1 MLTCGDDRGIHRITE
16 TLNLMEIALSIEQA
30 LKDLTEAVA
39 LNTTALNN
47 LLSST
52 ATVAGSPSTTSTT
65 TASTDADDSADTTDE
80 APKRERGKP
89 SPGKSKRT
97 AAEVAEDKA
106 ADEADA
112 TAAAGD
118 KGETADTGAVTF
130 DSLKKELGAWLG
142 EWAKAED
149 KDNPEGTH
157 PEVGARKEAIK
168 TLLGKLG
175 AEKLPDIAG
184 DATKIGKLHT
194 WLNGSGKAGK
204 KDKETG
210 ELVFGEGRWAA
221 DPVEDGEGG
230 DEDDLD
236 L

>member
-1 MLTCGDDRGIHRITE
+1 MLTCDDDRGIHRITE

-30 LKDLTEAVA
+30 LKDLTDAVA

-52 ATVAGSPSTTSTT
+52 ATVAGSPSTT

-106 ADEADA
+106 ADEAEK
-112 TAAAGD
+112 GD
-118 KGETADTGAVTF
+118 STDTADTADTDAVTF
-130 DSLKKELGAWLG
+130 DSLKKELGTWLG
-142 EWAKAED
+142 EFARAED
-149 KDNPEGTH
+149 RENPEGTH

-230 DEDDLD
+230 DEDDLG

>member
-1 MLTCGDDRGIHRITE
+1 M
-16 TLNLMEIALSIEQA
+16 SIEQA
-30 LKDLTEAVA
+30 LKDLTEAVV

-52 ATVAGSPSTTSTT
+52 ATVAGSPSTT
-65 TASTDADDSADTTDE
+65 TASTDADDTADTTDE

-106 ADEADA
+106 ADDADA
-112 TAAAGD
+112 AAAAAAGD
-118 KGETADTGAVTF
+118 TDDTADTDAVTF
-130 DSLKKELGAWLG
+130 DSLKKELGTWLG
-142 EWAKAED
+142 EFARAED
-149 KDNPEGTH
+149 RENPEGTH

-221 DPVEDGEGG
+221 DPVEDGQGG

>member
-30 LKDLTEAVA
+30 LKDLTEAVV

-52 ATVAGSPSTTSTT
+52 ATVAGSPSTT
-65 TASTDADDSADTTDE
+65 TASTDADDTADTTDE

-112 TAAAGD
+112 AAAAGD
-118 KGETADTGAVTF
+118 DAEPVTF
-130 DSLKKELGAWLG
+130 DELKVKLSKYLG
-142 EWAKAED
+142 EFAKPDD
-149 KDNPEGTH
+149 KENPEGTH
-157 PEVGARKEAIK
+157 PEVTARRDAIK
-168 TLLGKLG
+168 AALTKLG
-175 AEKLPDIAG
+175 AEKLPDIAK
-184 DATKIGKLHT
+184 DAEKVGKLNT
-194 WLNGSGKAGK
+194 WLEEKALTADRGH
-204 KDKETG
+204 G
-210 ELVFGEGRWAA
+210 IGRLAA
-221 DPVEDGEGG
+221 DPEPAGDDDADGG
-230 DEDDLD
+230 DDELD
-236 L
+236 I

>member
-1 MLTCGDDRGIHRITE
+1 MLTCGDNRGIHRITE

-30 LKDLTEAVA
+30 LKDLTEAVV
-39 LNTTALNN
+39 LNTTALNK
-47 LLSST
+47 LLSGT
-52 ATVAGSPSTTSTT
+52 ATVAGSPSTT
-65 TASTDADDSADTTDE
+65 TASTDADDTADTTDE

-112 TAAAGD
+112 AAAAGD
-118 KGETADTGAVTF
+118 DAGETAAAGAVTF
-130 DSLKKELGAWLG
+130 DSLKKELSVWLG

-149 KDNPEGTH
+149 RDNPEGTH
-157 PEVGARKEAIK
+157 PEVGARKDAIK

-184 DATKIGKLHT
+184 DAAKIGKLHT
-194 WLNGSGKAGK
+194 WLNGSGKEGK
-204 KDKETG
+204 KDKATG
-210 ELVFGEGRWAA
+210 ELVFGPGRWAA
-221 DPVEDGEGG
+221 DPEPAGDDGG
-230 DEDDLD
+230 DEDLD
-236 L
+236 I

>member
-1 MLTCGDDRGIHRITE
+1 MSL
-16 TLNLMEIALSIEQA
+16 EQA
-30 LKDLTEAVA
+30 LKENTEALLA
-39 LNTTALNN
+39 HTAAVNK

-52 ATVAGSPSTTSTT
+52 ANVAGSATDATTTSTD
-65 TASTDADDSADTTDE
+65 TDDTADTTDE

-112 TAAAGD
+112 AAAAGD
-118 KGETADTGAVTF
+118 AGAVTF
-130 DSLKKELGAWLG
+130 DSLKKELGTWLG
-142 EWAKAED
+142 EFARAED
-149 KDNPEGTH
+149 RENPEGTH

-184 DATKIGKLHT
+184 DATKIGKLDN
-194 WLNGSGKAGK
+194 WLETKAMK
-204 KDKETG
+204 ADKG
-210 ELVFGEGRWAA
+210 HGIGRLASDPEPAGDDDA
-221 DPVEDGEGG
+221 DGG
-230 DEDDLD
+230 DDELD
-236 L
+236 I

>member
-1 MLTCGDDRGIHRITE
+1 MSL
-16 TLNLMEIALSIEQA
+16 EQA
-30 LKDLTEAVA
+30 LKENTEALLA
-39 LNTTALNN
+39 HTAAVNK

-52 ATVAGSPSTTSTT
+52 ANVAGSPSTT
-65 TASTDADDSADTTDE
+65 TASTDADDTADTTDE

-106 ADEADA
+106 ADDADA
-112 TAAAGD
+112 AAAAGD
-118 KGETADTGAVTF
+118 TDDTGTVTF
-130 DSLKKELGAWLG
+130 DELKVKLSKWLG
-142 EWAKAED
+142 EFARAED
-149 KDNPEGTH
+149 RENPEGTH

>member
-1 MLTCGDDRGIHRITE
+1 M
-16 TLNLMEIALSIEQA
+16 SIEQA
-30 LKDLTEAVA
+30 LKENTEALMAHTAV
-39 LNTTALNN
+39 LNK

-52 ATVAGSPSTTSTT
+52 ATVAGSPSTT
-65 TASTDADDSADTTDE
+65 TASTDADDTADTTDE

-112 TAAAGD
+112 AAAAGD
-118 KGETADTGAVTF
+118 AGAVTF
-130 DSLKKELGAWLG
+130 DSLKKELGTWLG
-142 EWAKAED
+142 EFARAED
-149 KDNPEGTH
+149 RENPEGTH

>member
-1 MLTCGDDRGIHRITE
+1 MLTCGDDRGMHRITE

-52 ATVAGSPSTTSTT
+52 ANVAGSATDATT
-65 TASTDADDSADTTDE
+65 TDTDDTADTTDE

-112 TAAAGD
+112 AGD
-118 KGETADTGAVTF
+118 ADTGTVTF
-130 DSLKKELGAWLG
+130 DELKVKLSKYLG
-142 EWAKAED
+142 EFAKPED
-149 KDNPEGTH
+149 RENPEGAH
-157 PEVGARKEAIK
+157 PEVTARRDAIK
-168 TLLGKLG
+168 AVLSKLG
-175 AEKLPDIAG
+175 AEKLPDIAK
-184 DATKIGKLHT
+184 DAEKVGKLNT
-194 WLNGSGKAGK
+194 WLEEKALTADRGH
-204 KDKETG
+204 G
-210 ELVFGEGRWAA
+210 IGRLAA
-221 DPVEDGEGG
+221 DPEPAGDDDADGG
-230 DEDDLD
+230 DDELD
-236 L
+236 I

>member
-1 MLTCGDDRGIHRITE
+1 MLTCDDDRGIHRITE

-30 LKDLTEAVA
+30 LKDLTDAVA

-52 ATVAGSPSTTSTT
+52 ATVAGSPSTT

-106 ADEADA
+106 ADEAEK
-112 TAAAGD
+112 GD
-118 KGETADTGAVTF
+118 STDTADTADTDAVTF
-130 DSLKKELGAWLG
+130 DSLKKELGTWLG
-142 EWAKAED
+142 EFARAED
-149 KDNPEGTH
+149 RENPEGTH

-230 DEDDLD
+230 DEDDLY